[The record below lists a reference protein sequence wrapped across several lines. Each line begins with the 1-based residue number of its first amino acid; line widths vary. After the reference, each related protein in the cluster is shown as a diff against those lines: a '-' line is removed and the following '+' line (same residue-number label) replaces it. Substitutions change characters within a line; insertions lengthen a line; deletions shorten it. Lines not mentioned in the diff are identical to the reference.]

1 MSMSTEE
8 AFKYL
13 EGNNK
18 ASEPEQKVESAPS
31 VDDTPASDSKSPE
44 NVAQV
49 EDKAEPAEPN
59 EMVKQPDNDGKPA
72 EDTKGSDEPKEPE
85 VKVDDKKDEISK
97 RDYAFIREKQK
108 RKEQKAKYEA
118 RIKELE
124 EELKKRDG
132 LEAKHF
138 TKEDGSADPEAYIR
152 NEFAKRD
159 MTDELNRIKQQDA
172 AEQNQLAVEQ
182 DRIITEHCFQGKE
195 LDDYRNLIE
204 SKGKAFAA
212 ALKEHDTNDVV
223 LNYLDTLQEYPIV
236 LKELMTNM
244 DTLRRLFRSK
254 DPDTLKHNIEKISG
268 EILDKAHTVAK
279 PQEVPQSTTQPVA
292 PAEPKKALPV
302 IGKQITNQTTTV
314 EPTVKDRQ
322 YWNNYLRNHPHG

>member
-1 MSMSTEE
+1 MPMSTED

-49 EDKAEPAEPN
+49 EDKAEPAEP
-59 EMVKQPDNDGKPA
+59 KQPDNDGKPA

-85 VKVDDKKDEISK
+85 VKVDDKKDKLSQ

-172 AEQNQLAVEQ
+172 QEQNQLAVEQ

-195 LDDYRNLIE
+195 LDEYRNLIA
-204 SKGKAFAA
+204 SKGNAFAA

-268 EILDKAHTVAK
+268 EILDKAHTK
-279 PQEVPQSTTQPVA
+279 PQSVEVPQPPQPV
-292 PAEPKKALPV
+292 EPKKALPV

>member
-1 MSMSTEE
+1 MPMSTED

-18 ASEPEQKVESAPS
+18 ASEPEQKVESTPS

-49 EDKAEPAEPN
+49 EDKAEPAEP
-59 EMVKQPDNDGKPA
+59 KQPDNDGKPA

-85 VKVDDKKDEISK
+85 VKVDDKKDKLSQ

-172 AEQNQLAVEQ
+172 QEQNQLAVEQ

-195 LDDYRNLIE
+195 LEDYRNLIA
-204 SKGKAFAA
+204 SKGNAFAA

-268 EILDKAHTVAK
+268 EILDKAHTK
-279 PQEVPQSTTQPVA
+279 PQSVEVPQPAAPV
-292 PAEPKKALPV
+292 EPKKALPV

>member
-49 EDKAEPAEPN
+49 EDKAEQAE
-59 EMVKQPDNDGKPA
+59 VKQPDNDGKPA

-85 VKVDDKKDEISK
+85 VKVDDKKDELSK

-172 AEQNQLAVEQ
+172 AEQNQLALEQ
-182 DRIITEHCFQGKE
+182 DRIITEYCFQGKE
-195 LDDYRNLIE
+195 LEDYRNLLDT
-204 SKGKAFAA
+204 KGKAFAA

-268 EILDKAHTVAK
+268 EILDKVHTK
-279 PQEVPQSTTQPVA
+279 PQEVPQPV
-292 PAEPKKALPV
+292 EPKKALPV

>member
-1 MSMSTEE
+1 MPMSTED

-18 ASEPEQKVESAPS
+18 ASEPEQKVESTPS

-49 EDKAEPAEPN
+49 EDKAEPAEP
-59 EMVKQPDNDGKPA
+59 KQPDNDGKPA

-85 VKVDDKKDEISK
+85 VKVDDKKDKLSQ

-195 LDDYRNLIE
+195 LEDYRNLVT
-204 SKGKAFAA
+204 SKGPAFAA
-212 ALKEHDTNDVV
+212 ALKEHDKNDVV

-254 DPDTLKHNIEKISG
+254 DPDTLKHSIEKISG
-268 EILDKAHTVAK
+268 EILDKVHTK
-279 PQEVPQSTTQPVA
+279 PQSVEVPQSQPV
-292 PAEPKKALPV
+292 EPKKALPV

>member
-1 MSMSTEE
+1 MPMSTED

-18 ASEPEQKVESAPS
+18 ASEPEQKVESTPS

-49 EDKAEPAEPN
+49 EDKAEPAEP
-59 EMVKQPDNDGKPA
+59 KQPDNDGKPA

-85 VKVDDKKDEISK
+85 VKVDDKKDKLSQ

-172 AEQNQLAVEQ
+172 QEQNQLAVEQ

-195 LDDYRNLIE
+195 LEDYRNLVT
-204 SKGKAFAA
+204 SKGPAFAA

-268 EILDKAHTVAK
+268 EILDKAHTK
-279 PQEVPQSTTQPVA
+279 PQSVEVPQPPQPV
-292 PAEPKKALPV
+292 EPKKALPV
-302 IGKQITNQTTTV
+302 IGKQITTQTTTV

>member
-1 MSMSTEE
+1 MPMSTED

-49 EDKAEPAEPN
+49 EDKAEPAE
-59 EMVKQPDNDGKPA
+59 VKQPDNDGKPA

-85 VKVDDKKDEISK
+85 VKVDDKKDKLSQ

-195 LDDYRNLIE
+195 LEDYRNLIDT
-204 SKGKAFAA
+204 KGKAFAA

-268 EILDKAHTVAK
+268 EILDKAHVK
-279 PQEVPQSTTQPVA
+279 PQEVPQPA

>member
-13 EGNNK
+13 EGNDK
-18 ASEPEQKVESAPS
+18 ASEPEQKVESTPS

-49 EDKAEPAEPN
+49 EDKAEPAEP
-59 EMVKQPDNDGKPA
+59 KQPDNDGKPA
-72 EDTKGSDEPKEPE
+72 EDTNGSDKGSDEPKEPNRGAE
-85 VKVDDKKDEISK
+85 VKVDDKKDKLSQ

-195 LDDYRNLIE
+195 LEDYRNLIDT
-204 SKGKAFAA
+204 KGKAFAA

-279 PQEVPQSTTQPVA
+279 PQEVPQPAPV
-292 PAEPKKALPV
+292 EPKKALPV

>member
-1 MSMSTEE
+1 MPMSTEE

-13 EGNNK
+13 EGNDK
-18 ASEPEQKVESAPS
+18 ASEPEQKVESTPS

-49 EDKAEPAEPN
+49 EDKAEPAE
-59 EMVKQPDNDGKPA
+59 VKQPDNDGKPA
-72 EDTKGSDEPKEPE
+72 EDTNGSDKGSDEPKEPNRGAE
-85 VKVDDKKDEISK
+85 VKVDDKKDKLSQ

-172 AEQNQLAVEQ
+172 AEQNQLALEQ

-195 LDDYRNLIE
+195 LEDYRNLIDT
-204 SKGKAFAA
+204 KGKAFAA

-268 EILDKAHTVAK
+268 EILDKAHSVAK
-279 PQEVPQSTTQPVA
+279 PQEVPQPA

>member
-1 MSMSTEE
+1 MPMSTED

-18 ASEPEQKVESAPS
+18 ASEPEQKVESTPS

-49 EDKAEPAEPN
+49 EDKAEPAEP
-59 EMVKQPDNDGKPA
+59 KQPDNDGKPA

-85 VKVDDKKDEISK
+85 VKVDDKKDKLSQ

-172 AEQNQLAVEQ
+172 AEQNQLALEQ

-195 LDDYRNLIE
+195 LDDYRNLIA
-204 SKGKAFAA
+204 SKGSAFAA
-212 ALKEHDTNDVV
+212 ALKEHDKNDVV

-268 EILDKAHTVAK
+268 EILDKVHTK
-279 PQEVPQSTTQPVA
+279 PQSVEVPQPAPV
-292 PAEPKKALPV
+292 EPKKALPV

>member
-1 MSMSTEE
+1 MPMSTED

-49 EDKAEPAEPN
+49 EDKAEPAEP
-59 EMVKQPDNDGKPA
+59 KQPDNDGKPA

-85 VKVDDKKDEISK
+85 VKVDDKKDKLSQ

-172 AEQNQLAVEQ
+172 QEQNQLAVEQ

-195 LDDYRNLIE
+195 LEDYRNLVT
-204 SKGKAFAA
+204 SKGPAFAA

-268 EILDKAHTVAK
+268 EILDKAHTVATPK
-279 PQEVPQSTTQPVA
+279 EVPQPAPV
-292 PAEPKKALPV
+292 EPKKALPV

>member
-1 MSMSTEE
+1 MPMSTED

-49 EDKAEPAEPN
+49 EDKAEPAE
-59 EMVKQPDNDGKPA
+59 VKQPDNDGKPA

-85 VKVDDKKDEISK
+85 VKVDDKKDKLSQ

-172 AEQNQLAVEQ
+172 QEQNQLALEQ

-195 LDDYRNLIE
+195 LEDYRNLIDT
-204 SKGKAFAA
+204 KGKAFAA

-268 EILDKAHTVAK
+268 EILDKVHVK
-279 PQEVPQSTTQPVA
+279 PQEVPQPV
-292 PAEPKKALPV
+292 EPKKALPV

>member
-1 MSMSTEE
+1 MPMSTED

-49 EDKAEPAEPN
+49 EDKAEPAE
-59 EMVKQPDNDGKPA
+59 VKQPDNDGKPA

-85 VKVDDKKDEISK
+85 VKVDDKKDKLSQ

-195 LDDYRNLIE
+195 LEDYRNLIE

-268 EILDKAHTVAK
+268 EILDKVHVK
-279 PQEVPQSTTQPVA
+279 PQEVPQPV
-292 PAEPKKALPV
+292 EPKKALPV